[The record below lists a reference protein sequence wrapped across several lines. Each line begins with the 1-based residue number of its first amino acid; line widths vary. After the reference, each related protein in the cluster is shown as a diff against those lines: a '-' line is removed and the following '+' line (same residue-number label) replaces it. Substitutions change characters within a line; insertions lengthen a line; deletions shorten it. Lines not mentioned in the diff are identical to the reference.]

1 LESLKIWWNKYGNA
15 VTIVAVIILIV
26 VVGKQRFES
35 FRERRTAQA
44 MTDLDSASSPQAVEE
59 IITAN
64 KSSVVTPLAR
74 LRLGSFY
81 FNAEQYSLAL
91 STYEEFL
98 AKHPRHNF
106 APVAELG
113 LAHSLEATGKVSEAA
128 DKFEK
133 FLQKNPDSFL
143 SIPARL
149 GLGRTLI
156 LSGKK
161 DEGKAVLDLLITEK
175 AGSRWAVYADELAR
189 AKDRLKIP
197 QIPSTTDLSSFFS
210 PEMSPLQIL
219 EEPVD
224 EEASVTDETS
234 ADDNTETVAVEQ
246 ETEAGEQEITEK
258 TESAEEIVTE
268 EDEEV
273 TSAAPE
279 GAVDEES

>member
-1 LESLKIWWNKYGNA
+1 
-15 VTIVAVIILIV
+15 
-26 VVGKQRFES
+26 
-35 FRERRTAQA
+35 
-44 MTDLDSASSPQAVEE
+44 
-59 IITAN
+59 
-64 KSSVVTPLAR
+64 
-74 LRLGSFY
+74 
-81 FNAEQYSLAL
+81 
-91 STYEEFL
+91 
-98 AKHPRHNF
+98 
-106 APVAELG
+106 
-113 LAHSLEATGKVSEAA
+113 
-128 DKFEK
+128 
-133 FLQKNPDSFL
+133 
-143 SIPARL
+143 
-149 GLGRTLI
+149 
-156 LSGKK
+156 